1 MSQVS
6 GRVAL
11 VTGGASGIGKATA
24 LNAAGAEAVAAE
36 IVAAGGKAQGMAQD
50 TIDETVWQSVI
61 AATQKAFGKLDVL
74 VNNAGIAIAG
84 PIETFSLADWRKQSA
99 VNIEGVFLGVKHAI
113 PAMRAAGGGSIINL
127 SSIAGLRGNRTGL
140 AAYSATKGAVR
151 LFTKSAALEGAKDK
165 IRVNS
170 VHPGIIETPIWD
182 AILPPGEARRNA
194 SDLNQRATVI
204 VPTGVLG
211 QPQDIANGILFLA
224 SDQSSYMTGSELVI
238 DAGVGSRSVAT
249 MKSSI
254 RIASSGLCEPWAL
267 RMKII
272 AVGTPAAAKAAE
284 SWAAPLAISMAPSPF
299 SRTPCHRL
307 LRTIVS
313 MRPGAALVTGPS
325 SKRTPRRASML
336 RATSSIRPS
345 ICTKKSGLRLRRS
358 SENCTSPLITVM
370 AWRTGSV
377 KNLPTV

>member
-6 GRVAL
+6 GKVAL

-24 LNAAGAEAVAAE
+24 LTLGREGAAVMVTDLNAAGAEAVAAE

-238 DAGVGSRSVAT
+238 DAGVTAG
-249 MKSSI
+249 
-254 RIASSGLCEPWAL
+254 
-267 RMKII
+267 
-272 AVGTPAAAKAAE
+272 
-284 SWAAPLAISMAPSPF
+284 
-299 SRTPCHRL
+299 
-307 LRTIVS
+307 
-313 MRPGAALVTGPS
+313 
-325 SKRTPRRASML
+325 
-336 RATSSIRPS
+336 
-345 ICTKKSGLRLRRS
+345 
-358 SENCTSPLITVM
+358 
-370 AWRTGSV
+370 
-377 KNLPTV
+377 